1 MEKRKCKSSWGWR
14 AHRPPMT
21 LLRTEGTVAYIGG
34 SDTLP
39 APLSRE
45 EEAEMI
51 ERMQRGDR
59 GAREKLIEHNLRLVA
74 HIVKKMCSKM
84 QISLVKK

>member
-45 EEAEMI
+45 EEQALFLNMEAQPETAGGRSSSTTCGLSSI
-51 ERMQRGDR
+51 SRG
-59 GAREKLIEHNLRLVA
+59 N
-74 HIVKKMCSKM
+74 SKTPAWASR
-84 QISLVKK
+84 I

>member
-45 EEAEMI
+45 EEQALFLNMEAQPETCGLSSI
-51 ERMQRGDR
+51 SRG
-59 GAREKLIEHNLRLVA
+59 N
-74 HIVKKMCSKM
+74 SKTPAWASR
-84 QISLVKK
+84 I